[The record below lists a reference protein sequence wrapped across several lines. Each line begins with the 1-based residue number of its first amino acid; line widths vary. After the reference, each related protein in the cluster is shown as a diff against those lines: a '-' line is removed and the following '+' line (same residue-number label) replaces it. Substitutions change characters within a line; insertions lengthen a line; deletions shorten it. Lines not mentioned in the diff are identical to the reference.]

1 MPTQPMN
8 VGIRHDQQAEQRRRR
23 NIGTV
28 QRLVMNSSTR
38 RDLPK
43 PFHYCRPGHSPTVY
57 CKTELRK
64 EFERRTN
71 SASQRTEA
79 MCKPEV
85 VGISD
90 VDRRWLYGVLTTALL
105 SMPQGAQYGP

>member
-8 VGIRHDQQAEQRRRR
+8 VGIRYDQQAEQRRRR

-38 RDLPK
+38 R
-43 PFHYCRPGHSPTVY
+43 
-57 CKTELRK
+57 
-64 EFERRTN
+64 FERRTN

-79 MCKPEV
+79 MCKIRKWS
-85 VGISD
+85 GLATS
-90 VDRRWLYGVLTTALL
+90 VDHSYTAC
-105 SMPQGAQYGP
+105 